1 MLTLVLCLRSVASRQ
16 WKVMCCTPCKA
27 LRKEQ
32 LTSSSTSLI
41 CFYLIF
47 SDVVVKMR
55 VLLYFRWRILQAV
68 TADSDNK
75 DTPVERVTELSV
87 KFLQKRM
94 VAKVPCTRLRISGDG
109 QYLAVGCS
117 DGSVTVWSTS
127 SLSQVQRFAHHDL
140 PVTGLS
146 FAPHRVLASERGER
160 TLALLASCSADNK
173 MVVMHLRSK
182 YYPTPTVH
190 THSFVFSVSVSHAP
204 SLHLALLVV
213 PVVEGSLLQSIL
225 LAIVVIAILSVLAIF
240 SFDIS
245 QLLRVY

>member
-1 MLTLVLCLRSVASRQ
+1 M
-16 WKVMCCTPCKA
+16 
-27 LRKEQ
+27 
-32 LTSSSTSLI
+32 
-41 CFYLIF
+41 
-47 SDVVVKMR
+47 
-55 VLLYFRWRILQAV
+55 
-68 TADSDNK
+68 
-75 DTPVERVTELSV
+75 ERVTELSV

-127 SLSQVQRFAHHDL
+127 TLSQVQRFAHHDL

-182 YYPTPTVH
+182 YYHHCVH
-190 THSFVFSVSVSHAP
+190 PYVYVCLARAHNSPHFSLCRRKSLAEHSLGHRRDRHFDPPGPLFV
-204 SLHLALLVV
+204 
-213 PVVEGSLLQSIL
+213 
-225 LAIVVIAILSVLAIF
+225 
-240 SFDIS
+240 
-245 QLLRVY
+245 